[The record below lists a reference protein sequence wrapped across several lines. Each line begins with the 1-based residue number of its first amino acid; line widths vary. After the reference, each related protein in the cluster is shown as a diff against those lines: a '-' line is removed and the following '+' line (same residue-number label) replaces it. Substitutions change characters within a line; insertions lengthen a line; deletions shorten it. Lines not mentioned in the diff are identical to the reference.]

1 MPSIDLEP
9 SASPSLPAST
19 GTTHFEP
26 LGDDDVYDVFDLE
39 LTLGAGGKETG
50 IDARYRSSDSS
61 SGRPTYKI
69 QKKTKAH
76 FLGKKHMTVDVTRSL
91 AWDSIAGTAMHN
103 GSKGYG
109 AYFLLFTTI

>member
-1 MPSIDLEP
+1 MLINT
-9 SASPSLPAST
+9 AA
-19 GTTHFEP
+19 
-26 LGDDDVYDVFDLE
+26 
-39 LTLGAGGKETG
+39 KQETG

-76 FLGKKHMTVDVTRSL
+76 FLGKKHMTIDVTRSL